1 MAVQTP
7 VTGKD
12 IDHWPHVVVVGA
24 GFGGLNVARHLKRE
38 KVRVTLVDRNNY
50 HLFQPLLYQVATA
63 GVSPDEIAYPARSIF
78 RGYKNATFRM
88 TEVTGVDYENR
99 LLLTSTA
106 DIPFDYLVLAFGGQ
120 TNFFGLESVQ
130 RHGFELKGLDDATQ
144 LRSHILRMFEAA
156 VQEEDP
162 ERRKAMLT
170 FVVVGGGPTGVEFAG
185 ALSELIRMVL
195 AREYLGLNIN
205 DVQVLLLEAADRL
218 LLAMPEDLGH
228 ATAKILRER
237 KHVDVRFGAQ
247 VVEYDGEQV
256 RLKDGQTIASHTLMW
271 AAGVRAAGL
280 ADALGLPQERGGR
293 VRVQPTLQAEGHP
306 EVFIIGDAAYL
317 PGEDGQPLP
326 MVAPVAIQQADHAAE
341 NILRLARGAPAEPF
355 RYKDPGTMATIGR
368 NQAVAQ
374 IGRWKFRGVLAWWA
388 WLVVHLIQIIGFRN
402 RLVVLI
408 NWVWDYVFYDR
419 VARIIRR

>member
-106 DIPFDYLVLAFGGQ
+106 DIPYDYLVLAFGGE
-120 TNFFGLESVQ
+120 TNFFGLESVKQ
-130 RHGFELKGLDDATQ
+130 NGFELKGLDDATR

-156 VQEEDP
+156 VQEQDH

-195 AREYLGLNIN
+195 AREYLGLNLN

-218 LLAMPEDLGH
+218 LLAMPEDLGQ

-256 RLKDGQTIASHTLMW
+256 RLKDGQAIASRTLMW
-271 AAGVRAAGL
+271 AAGARAAGL
-280 ADALGLPQERGGR
+280 AGALGLPQERGGR
-293 VRVQPTLQAEGHP
+293 VRVQPTLQVEGHP
-306 EVFIIGDAAYL
+306 EVFVIGDAAFL

-341 NILRLARGAPAEPF
+341 NILRLSRGAPAEPF

-368 NQAVAQ
+368 NQAVAH